1 MFWTTAIPN
10 DSVHINFEKGEASLR
25 VSSLDVEDYHDVVNA
40 LLDGPSVD
48 AEVSYEINWK
58 GITNRFELHDP
69 VNTFAGKYVNTS
81 ATIKWA
87 ALRDDGLSFVS
98 DPASTSFTEFALLG
112 RERNGVFFS

>member
-1 MFWTTAIPN
+1 VQV
-10 DSVHINFEKGEASLR
+10 DFEKGNASLR

-40 LLDGPSVD
+40 LLDGPSVE
-48 AEVSYEINWK
+48 AEVSYEINWS
-58 GITNRFELHDP
+58 GITNRFELHDA
-69 VNTFAGKYVNTS
+69 VNTFAGKYENTS

-87 ALRDDGLSFVS
+87 ALRDDGLTFVS